1 MDYAITNSNNAI
13 KLDRNSKNTMGDAL
27 KIDEFCKSFTAYMDK
42 ICSGQQSCVLDIPK
56 LEEVAQPCPE
66 DFKAYLEASYQCVT
80 GEICFRIL
88 ITILGNEARRLQKH
102 VPLFRFNYSVNSSA
116 IL

>member
-1 MDYAITNSNNAI
+1 MTNSHNAI
-13 KLDRNSKNTMGDAL
+13 KLDRNSNKTMSDA
-27 KIDEFCKSFTAYMDK
+27 FTAYMDK

-80 GEICFRIL
+80 GEICF
-88 ITILGNEARRLQKH
+88 
-102 VPLFRFNYSVNSSA
+102 
-116 IL
+116 

>member
-1 MDYAITNSNNAI
+1 MTNSHNAI
-13 KLDRNSKNTMGDAL
+13 KLDWNSNKTMSDAL
-27 KIDEFCKSFTAYMDK
+27 KFDEFSKSFTAYMDK

-80 GEICFRIL
+80 GEIS
-88 ITILGNEARRLQKH
+88 
-102 VPLFRFNYSVNSSA
+102 FRF
-116 IL
+116 

>member
-1 MDYAITNSNNAI
+1 
-13 KLDRNSKNTMGDAL
+13 
-27 KIDEFCKSFTAYMDK
+27 MDK

-80 GEICFRIL
+80 GEICFR
-88 ITILGNEARRLQKH
+88 
-102 VPLFRFNYSVNSSA
+102 F
-116 IL
+116 

>member
-1 MDYAITNSNNAI
+1 MYYTIKNSSHTI
-13 KLDRNSKNTMGDAL
+13 KLDLNSDKTMSDAF
-27 KIDEFCKSFTAYMDK
+27 KFDEFSKSFAAYMDK

-80 GEICFRIL
+80 GEICF
-88 ITILGNEARRLQKH
+88 
-102 VPLFRFNYSVNSSA
+102 
-116 IL
+116 